1 MGIVIDT
8 SALVDIE
15 RRGVDLND
23 ALSKYGDH
31 SIAFPAIVWAE
42 LLVGV
47 RMADSAD
54 TSARRRAN
62 LEQLRLHV
70 PIVEFGPD
78 IAEHYADIFSEC
90 SKEGGMIPQNDIA
103 VAATAR
109 YLDHKVLVGSK
120 DEIHFRSIRDLA
132 VITLDVARI

>member
-70 PIVEFGPD
+70 PIIEFGPD

-90 SKEGGMIPQNDIA
+90 SKQGGMVPQNDIA

-109 YLDHKVLVGSK
+109 YLGHNVLVGGK

-132 VITLDVARI
+132 VITLFSA